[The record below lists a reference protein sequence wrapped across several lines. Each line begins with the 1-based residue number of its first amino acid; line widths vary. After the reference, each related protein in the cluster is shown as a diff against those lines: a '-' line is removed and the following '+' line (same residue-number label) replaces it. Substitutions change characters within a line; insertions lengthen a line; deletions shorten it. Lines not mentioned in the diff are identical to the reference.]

1 LNVECIHKNRI
12 ASDLYTLIYS
22 VYRVCTL

>member
-1 LNVECIHKNRI
+1 LNVDCIHNNRI

-22 VYRVCTL
+22 VYRVCIL